1 MHGSALMFRE
11 PPVTTLIQLTYNNY
25 NEQYTEWRNHLLYSI
40 DPLNT
45 ADSILSALSKPT
57 TSL

>member
-1 MHGSALMFRE
+1 MFRE

-25 NEQYTEWRNHLLYSI
+25 NEQYTEWRNYLLLSI

-45 ADSILSALSKPT
+45 ADSILSALSTPT

>member
-1 MHGSALMFRE
+1 MFRE
-11 PPVTTLIQLTYNNY
+11 PPVTALIQLTYNNY

>member
-1 MHGSALMFRE
+1 MFRE

-25 NEQYTEWRNHLLYSI
+25 NEQYTERRNHLLYSI

>member
-1 MHGSALMFRE
+1 MFRE

-25 NEQYTEWRNHLLYSI
+25 NEQYTEWRNHLLLNSI

>member
-1 MHGSALMFRE
+1 MFRE

-25 NEQYTEWRNHLLYSI
+25 NEQCTDWRNQLLLSI

-45 ADSILSALSKPT
+45 ADAILSALSKPT